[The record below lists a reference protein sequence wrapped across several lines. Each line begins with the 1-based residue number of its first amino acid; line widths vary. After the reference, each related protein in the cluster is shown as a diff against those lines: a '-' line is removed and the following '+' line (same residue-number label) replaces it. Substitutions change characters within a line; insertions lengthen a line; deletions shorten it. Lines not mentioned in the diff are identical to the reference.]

1 MHWRRAFTLIKDTFS
16 RWSDN
21 GGSLLGAA
29 LAFYTIL
36 SVAPLLLLVLAIVGA
51 VLGEDAASGELYR
64 ELSRMMDGRAAHGV
78 ANLVKALRESHA
90 GATLMGTLL
99 LVWSGTRV
107 FSQLQS
113 ALDQLW
119 HIRTEV
125 KDIKLSVV
133 STLYKQLIAVAL
145 VLLVGGL
152 IIASVILS
160 SLAALLKGALGSA
173 LPGSALVWGVA
184 NVGLTV
190 SLLSCLFATIYRYL
204 PDGAV
209 GWRDAWVGAC
219 VTSALF
225 VVAEY
230 PLTYYLGRQ
239 GVETAWGAAGSLVVF
254 LLWVYYS
261 AQVFFLGA
269 QFTVVYAEAHGRGVR
284 PDPSAFLVREEP
296 VAPARLAG

>member
-1 MHWRRAFTLIKDTFS
+1 MHWRRGFTLIRDTFY

-64 ELSRMMDGRAAHGV
+64 ELSRMMDGRAAHWV
-78 ANLVKALRESHA
+78 SNLVTALRESHA
-90 GATLMGTLL
+90 GATVMGTLV

-119 HIRTEV
+119 RIRTEV
-125 KDIKLSVV
+125 KDIKLSIV
-133 STLYKQLIAVAL
+133 STLYKQLIAVGL

-160 SLAALLKGALGSA
+160 SLAALLKGALGEA
-173 LPGSALVWGVA
+173 LPGSALVWGLA

-219 VTSALF
+219 VTAVLF
-225 VVAEY
+225 AVAEY

-269 QFTVVYAEAHGRGVR
+269 QFTVVYAEAHGRGVQ